1 MKGLVSLFFLIS
13 LAFNA
18 SAQDQ
23 VSVSAQLKEV
33 TKKGDYI
40 VFELRLNNE
49 DEFRTMEG
57 GKSSLARIAIYTG
70 NNDGDEV
77 LSKGFK
83 GMNAV
88 VKVLNE
94 LKQNGWL
101 LVDSY
106 SIKGE
111 SLLLTHYILER
122 RK

>member
-1 MKGLVSLFFLIS
+1 MKGLISMFFLIGF
-13 LAFNA
+13 AFSV

-23 VSVSAQLKEV
+23 INISTQLKEI

-40 VFELRLNNE
+40 VFELRLNKE

-57 GKSSLARIAIYTG
+57 GKSSLARVAIYTG
-70 NNDGDEV
+70 NNDGEEIV
-77 LSKGFK
+77 SKGFS
-83 GMNAV
+83 GMNGV

-94 LKQNGWL
+94 LKQNGWTL
-101 LVDSY
+101 IDSY

-122 RK
+122 KK